1 MRTPE
6 DIFISGG
13 GIAGL
18 VAAAAFGRAGFSV
31 CLADPAPPVDTA
43 EAEGSDLRSTAYL
56 QPARDLLETAGLW
69 DTLAPHATPL
79 DALRVIDTAGWP
91 PEPTATREFRADELG
106 ELPFGWNLPNWLTRK
121 VLADHIATLDR
132 VDLRLGVGFKSLL
145 QRETAALITLTD
157 GTRLSAKLAIA
168 ADGRASPL
176 REAAGIG
183 VTTTRYGQKALA
195 FSVTHPHPHSNIS
208 TEIYNAGGAF
218 TLVPLPDHLGG
229 PASAVVWMNDGP
241 RAAELMAMAPPEF
254 EAEMT
259 ARSTALLG
267 HLTLASP
274 RRMWPVIT
282 QRATRLAAQRVAITA
297 EAAHVLPPIGAQ
309 GLNTSLNDIAALL
322 QIATAA
328 PGKIGAGNM
337 LSAYEQNRTRDIK
350 ARAAVIDLFNRICRS
365 DTAAIQA
372 LRTRGLKAVY
382 DITPVRRA
390 VMQAG
395 LGPG

>member
-1 MRTPE
+1 MTTPV

-31 CLADPAPPVDTA
+31 CLADPAPPVDKA

-79 DALRVIDTAGWP
+79 DALRVIDTTGWP

-176 REAAGIG
+176 REAAGIS

-195 FSVTHPHPHSNIS
+195 FSVTHPHPHGNIS

-218 TLVPLPDHLGG
+218 TLVPLPDHQGG

-241 RAAELMAMAPPEF
+241 RAAELMAMAPPKF

-328 PGKIGAGNM
+328 PGEIGAGNM
-337 LSAYEQNRTRDIK
+337 LSAYEKNRTRDIK